1 MTWLTKDFINYFTF
15 LKTTCMLL
23 SYKKNA
29 RLMAWHRIEL
39 AETNL
44 LKLLF

>member
-1 MTWLTKDFINYFTF
+1 MTLQTKDFINYFAF
-15 LKTTCMLL
+15 LRTSCLSI

-29 RLMAWHRIEL
+29 RLLAWHRIEL

-44 LKLLF
+44 LKLIF